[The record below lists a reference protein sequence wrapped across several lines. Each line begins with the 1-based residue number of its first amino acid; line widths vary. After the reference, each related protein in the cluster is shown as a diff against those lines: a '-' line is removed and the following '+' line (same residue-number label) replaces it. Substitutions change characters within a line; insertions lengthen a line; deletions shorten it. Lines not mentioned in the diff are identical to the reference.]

1 MGGNAKAWGEKPK
14 ALTRAIWNQLIRR
27 NSNSWRPH
35 DEDNE
40 VEGPA
45 VQEAEEREAEA
56 GVAPPEKKVE
66 LADLVVILRLMEVP
80 SSLLQDL
87 LEVICERFNLPDEP
101 EEPSGEGRELFQV
114 SCSSDDSHL
123 VSPVGFLLLDSN
135 ALLICAFLIYIG
147 IWLGSIRKDWSSTFP
162 KSKKQIGFFL
172 KEFLLTQLVRTHSQN
187 NYTLYALHTTHSGI
201 VFWHNS
207 LNLTASFR
215 PPTHHPQERG

>member
-35 DEDNE
+35 VEDNE
-40 VEGPA
+40 
-45 VQEAEEREAEA
+45 EEREAEA

-101 EEPSGEGRELFQV
+101 EEPSGEG
-114 SCSSDDSHL
+114 
-123 VSPVGFLLLDSN
+123 
-135 ALLICAFLIYIG
+135 
-147 IWLGSIRKDWSSTFP
+147 
-162 KSKKQIGFFL
+162 
-172 KEFLLTQLVRTHSQN
+172 
-187 NYTLYALHTTHSGI
+187 
-201 VFWHNS
+201 
-207 LNLTASFR
+207 
-215 PPTHHPQERG
+215 